1 MDTWYSKSNCVV
13 GVVKFRNNSH
23 VADDIEY
30 PTKKQTNHADVRGG
44 RGLEE
49 NEEDGWR
56 GRAASGGDWGEL
68 GV

>member
-1 MDTWYSKSNCVV
+1 
-13 GVVKFRNNSH
+13 
-23 VADDIEY
+23 
-30 PTKKQTNHADVRGG
+30 VRGG